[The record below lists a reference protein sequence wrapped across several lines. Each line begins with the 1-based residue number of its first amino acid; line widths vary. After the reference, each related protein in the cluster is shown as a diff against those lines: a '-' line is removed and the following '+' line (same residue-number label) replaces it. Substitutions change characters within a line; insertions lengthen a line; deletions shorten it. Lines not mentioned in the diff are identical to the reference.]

1 MQIKLLK
8 NRLTFFS
15 YLLSLSSLLIIFHPY
30 NLLAA
35 SGTSSL
41 DSTLTPYHGT
51 AFDLEHKT
59 PAYSEVNCENYHN
72 GILICIKT
80 TFSGQDGKPLAR
92 KNLNFDRFPFK
103 PDYVFND
110 DRTGYE
116 EGAKVESQ
124 AIVVH
129 FRDSTHAPVN
139 QKSIQ
144 VPEPCIIN
152 GGA

>member
-1 MQIKLLK
+1 MQVKLLK

-59 PAYSEVNCENYHN
+59 PAFNEVNCENYHN
-72 GILICIKT
+72 GKLVCIKT
-80 TFSGQDGKPLAR
+80 TFSGHDGKPQDVETLKRSVNAFNTES
-92 KNLNFDRFPFK
+92 KFK
-103 PDYVFND
+103 IDILV
-110 DRTGYE
+110 
-116 EGAKVESQ
+116 
-124 AIVVH
+124 
-129 FRDSTHAPVN
+129 
-139 QKSIQ
+139 
-144 VPEPCIIN
+144 
-152 GGA
+152 